1 MSCLYSSP
9 EVECTKMKL
18 PWERGTM
25 GSRAP
30 SAVPLQPLPML
41 STFALKQ
48 NAFPTAGTIAG
59 EPIQPSFP
67 A

>member
-1 MSCLYSSP
+1 
-9 EVECTKMKL
+9 
-18 PWERGTM
+18 M

-48 NAFPTAGTIAG
+48 NAFPTAGTTAG